1 MCGMYCV
8 LLPVGGDAEHALAA
22 ADAVASLPNAAAD
35 VEAVILNV
43 YEGFEASGEGGRV
56 DSEDV
61 WNEENYPES
70 VDVVEDRLTEAG
82 VSASR
87 RREHGDPADTIV
99 DVAEA
104 IDADNITMGGRQQ
117 SPTGKMLFG
126 STTQSVLIG
135 ADRPVTVIL
144 DE

>member
-1 MCGMYCV
+1 MYRV
-8 LLPVGGDAEHALAA
+8 LLPVGGDVDHVLAG
-22 ADAVASLPNAAAD
+22 ADAVASLPNAD
-35 VEAVILNV
+35 EEVETVILNV
-43 YEGFEASGEGGRV
+43 YEGFEVSGEGGRI

-70 VDVVEDRLTEAG
+70 VDDVADRLTEAG
-82 VSASR
+82 VATSR
-87 RREHGDPADTIV
+87 RREHGDPAETIIE
-99 DVAEA
+99 VAEEL
-104 IDADNITMGGRQQ
+104 DVDNITMSGRRR

-126 STTQSVLIG
+126 STTQSVLLA

>member
-1 MCGMYCV
+1 MYRV
-8 LLPVGGDAEHALAA
+8 LLPVGGAVDHVLDAAE
-22 ADAVASLPNAAAD
+22 AVASLPNAADEVD
-35 VEAVILNV
+35 VVLLNV
-43 YEGFEASGEGGRV
+43 YEGFEVSGEGGRV

-70 VDVVEDRLTEAG
+70 VDVVEERLREAG
-82 VSASR
+82 VSTTR

-99 DVAEA
+99 AVAESL
-104 IDADNITMGGRQQ
+104 DVDNITMSGRRR

-126 STTQSVLIG
+126 STTQSVLLD

-144 DE
+144 AE

>member
-1 MCGMYCV
+1 MYRV
-8 LLPVGGDAEHALAA
+8 LLPVGGDVDHVLAG
-22 ADAVASLPNAAAD
+22 ADAVASLPNAD
-35 VEAVILNV
+35 EEVEAVILNV
-43 YEGFEASGEGGRV
+43 YEGFEVSGEGGRI

-82 VSASR
+82 VSTSR
-87 RREHGDPADTIV
+87 RREHGDPAEVIV
-99 DVAEA
+99 EVAAELDV
-104 IDADNITMGGRQQ
+104 DNITMSGRRR

-126 STTQSVLIG
+126 STTQSVLL
-135 ADRPVTVIL
+135 AAERPVTVLL

>member
-1 MCGMYCV
+1 MYRV
-8 LLPVGGDAEHALAA
+8 LLPVGGDVDHVLAG
-22 ADAVASLPNAAAD
+22 ADAVASLPNAD
-35 VEAVILNV
+35 EEVETVILNV
-43 YEGFEASGEGGRV
+43 YEGFEVSGEGGRI

-82 VSASR
+82 VSTSR
-87 RREHGDPADTIV
+87 RREHGDPAEVIV
-99 DVAEA
+99 EVAAELD
-104 IDADNITMGGRQQ
+104 IDNITMSGRRR

-126 STTQSVLIG
+126 STTQSVLL
-135 ADRPVTVIL
+135 AAERPVTVLL

>member
-1 MCGMYCV
+1 MYRV
-8 LLPVGGDAEHALAA
+8 LIPVGGDSEHVLAA
-22 ADAVASLPNAAAD
+22 ADAVASLPNAAEE

-43 YEGFEASGEGGRV
+43 YEGFEVSGEGGRV

-82 VSASR
+82 ISTSR
-87 RREHGDPADTIV
+87 RREHGDSADTIV
-99 DVAEA
+99 EVAAELDV
-104 IDADNITMGGRQQ
+104 DSVTMSGRRR

-126 STTQSVLIG
+126 STTQSVLLG

-144 DE
+144 EE

>member
-1 MCGMYCV
+1 MYRV
-8 LLPVGGDAEHALAA
+8 LLPVGGDVEHVLSA
-22 ADAVASLPNAAAD
+22 ADAVISLPNATTE
-35 VEAVILNV
+35 VEAEILNV

-61 WNEENYPES
+61 WNEENYPDS
-70 VDVVEDRLTEAG
+70 VAVVEDRLAEAG
-82 VSASR
+82 VSTSR
-87 RREHGDPADTIV
+87 RREHGDPAETIV
-99 DVAEA
+99 EVAAELDV
-104 IDADNITMGGRQQ
+104 DNVTMSGRRR

-126 STTQSVLIG
+126 STTQSVLLG

>member
-1 MCGMYCV
+1 MYRV
-8 LLPVGGDAEHALAA
+8 LLPVGGDVDHALAA
-22 ADAVASLPNAAAD
+22 ADSVASLPNAAAD

-56 DSEDV
+56 DSEEV

-70 VDVVEDRLTEAG
+70 VDDVEDRLTEAG
-82 VSASR
+82 VATSR
-87 RREHGDPADTIV
+87 RREHGDPAETIIEV
-99 DVAEA
+99 ADELDV
-104 IDADNITMGGRQQ
+104 DNITMSGRRR

-126 STTQSVLIG
+126 STTQSVLLA
-135 ADRPVTVIL
+135 ADCPVTVIL

>member
-1 MCGMYCV
+1 MYRV
-8 LLPVGGDAEHALAA
+8 LLPVGGDVDHVLAA
-22 ADAVASLPNAAAD
+22 ADAVASLPNAD
-35 VEAVILNV
+35 EEVETVILNV
-43 YEGFEASGEGGRV
+43 YEGFEVSGEGGRV

-82 VSASR
+82 VSTSR
-87 RREHGDPADTIV
+87 RREHGDPAEVIV
-99 DVAEA
+99 EVAAELDV
-104 IDADNITMGGRQQ
+104 DNITMSGRRR

-126 STTQSVLIG
+126 STTQSVLL
-135 ADRPVTVIL
+135 AAERPVTVLL